1 MKKFLAIT
9 IIFITNIVFADV
21 GMIVNKLKPYFPEIK
36 AENISTAVLDGYYEV
51 VLTNPWID
59 VMYISMD
66 GKYVIQGAVTD
77 LELMT
82 NISTN
87 RINSIKRE
95 ILESI
100 GDNDKIIFKAENEQY
115 VVHIFTDVDCPYCAK
130 LHADMQELNAL
141 GITVKYLASP
151 LEQLHPNAQSAM
163 EKIWCA
169 EDRALA
175 IHNYK
180 TSRGRDLPDNPECVN
195 PVAEQLAISKQLGVN
210 GTPSIFFENGT
221 NLPGYLPPNDV
232 LNRILET
239 IAQ

>member
-36 AENISTAVLDGYYEV
+36 TENINTSELDGYYEV

-87 RINSIKRE
+87 RLNSIKQE

-100 GDNDKIIFKAENEQY
+100 SDDDKIIFKAENEQY
-115 VVHIFTDVDCPYCAK
+115 VVHVFTDVDCPYCAK
-130 LHADMQELNAL
+130 LHADMKKLNNL

-169 EDRALA
+169 KDRALA

-180 TSRGRDLPDNPECVN
+180 TRRDLPDSVECVN

>member
-1 MKKFLAIT
+1 MKKFLAFTLILLNN
-9 IIFITNIVFADV
+9 FALADVNIVV
-21 GMIVNKLKPYFPEIK
+21 SKLKPFFPEIK
-36 AENISTAVLDGYYEV
+36 AENISASELDGYYEV
-51 VLTNPWID
+51 VLTNPWVD
-59 VMYISMD
+59 VMYISTN

-87 RINSIKRE
+87 RINSIKLGIIE
-95 ILESI
+95 NIS
-100 GDNDKIIFKAENEQY
+100 DDDKIIFKAKDEKY
-115 VVHIFTDVDCPYCAK
+115 VINVFTDVDCPYCAK
-130 LHADMQELNAL
+130 LHANMNEMNKL

-169 EDRALA
+169 EDKALA
-175 IHNYK
+175 IHDYK
-180 TSRGRDLPDNPECVN
+180 TKRYLPDSPDCIN

-221 NLPGYLPPNDV
+221 NLPGYLPPNDL
-232 LNRILET
+232 LNRILQT
-239 IAQ
+239 IAR

>member
-9 IIFITNIVFADV
+9 LILLTNYALADV
-21 GMIVNKLKPYFPEIK
+21 SVVVNKLKPFFPEIK
-36 AENISTAVLDGYYEV
+36 AENISPSQLDGYYEV
-51 VLTNPWID
+51 ILTDPFIE
-59 VMYISMD
+59 VMYISTD

-87 RINSIKRE
+87 RINSIKLN

-100 GDNDKIIFKAENEQY
+100 NDSDKIVFKAKEEKY
-115 VVHIFTDVDCPYCAK
+115 VINVFTDVDCPYCAK
-130 LHADMQELNAL
+130 LHANMSQMTDL

-169 EDRALA
+169 EDRELA
-175 IHNYK
+175 MHNYK
-180 TSRGRDLPDNPECVN
+180 SKRYLPDSPDCIN
-195 PVAEQLAISKQLGVN
+195 PVSDQLAISKQLGVN

-221 NLPGYLPPNDV
+221 NLPGYLPPNDI
-232 LNRILET
+232 LNRILQT
-239 IAQ
+239 VAQ

>member
-1 MKKFLAIT
+1 MKKFLAIS

-36 AENISTAVLDGYYEV
+36 TENINTSELDGYYEV

-66 GKYVIQGAVTD
+66 GKYVIQGTVTD

-100 GDNDKIIFKAENEQY
+100 SDDDKIIFKAENEQY

-169 EDRALA
+169 DDKALA

-180 TSRGRDLPDNPECVN
+180 TRRYLPDSPECVN

>member
-9 IIFITNIVFADV
+9 LILLTNYALADV
-21 GMIVNKLKPYFPEIK
+21 SVVVNKLKPFFPEIK
-36 AENISTAVLDGYYEV
+36 AENISPSQLDGYYEV
-51 VLTNPWID
+51 ILTDPFIE
-59 VMYISMD
+59 VMYISTD

-87 RINSIKRE
+87 RINSIKLN

-100 GDNDKIIFKAENEQY
+100 SDSDKIVFKAKEEKY
-115 VVHIFTDVDCPYCAK
+115 VINVFTDVDCPYCAK
-130 LHADMQELNAL
+130 LLANMRQMNDL

-169 EDRALA
+169 EDRELA
-175 IHNYK
+175 MHNYK
-180 TSRGRDLPDNPECVN
+180 SKRYLPDSPDCIN
-195 PVAEQLAISKQLGVN
+195 PVSDQLAISKQLGVN

-221 NLPGYLPPNDV
+221 NLPGYLPPNDI
-232 LNRILET
+232 LNRILQT
-239 IAQ
+239 VAQ

>member
-1 MKKFLAIT
+1 MKKFLAFTLILLNN
-9 IIFITNIVFADV
+9 FALADVNIVV
-21 GMIVNKLKPYFPEIK
+21 SKLKPFFPEIK
-36 AENISTAVLDGYYEV
+36 AENISASELDGYYEV
-51 VLTNPWID
+51 VLTNPWVD
-59 VMYISMD
+59 VMYISTN

-87 RINSIKRE
+87 RINSIKLGIIE
-95 ILESI
+95 NIS
-100 GDNDKIIFKAENEQY
+100 DDDKIIFKAKDEKY
-115 VVHIFTDVDCPYCAK
+115 VINVFTDVDCPYCAK
-130 LHADMQELNAL
+130 LHTNMNEMNKL
-141 GITVKYLASP
+141 GITVKYIASP

-169 EDRALA
+169 EDKALA
-175 IHNYK
+175 IHDYK
-180 TSRGRDLPDNPECVN
+180 TKRYLPDSPDCIN

-221 NLPGYLPPNDV
+221 NLPGYLPPNDL
-232 LNRILET
+232 LNRILQT

>member
-9 IIFITNIVFADV
+9 LILLTNYALADV
-21 GMIVNKLKPYFPEIK
+21 SVVVNKLKPFIPEIK
-36 AENISTAVLDGYYEV
+36 AENISPSQLDGYYEV
-51 VLTNPWID
+51 ILTDPFID
-59 VMYISMD
+59 VMYISTD

-87 RINSIKRE
+87 RINSIKLN

-100 GDNDKIIFKAENEQY
+100 NDSDKIVFKAKEEKY
-115 VVHIFTDVDCPYCAK
+115 VINVFTDVDCPYCAK
-130 LHADMQELNAL
+130 LHANMRQMNDL

-169 EDRALA
+169 EDRELA
-175 IHNYK
+175 MHNYK
-180 TSRGRDLPDNPECVN
+180 SKRYLPDSPDCIN
-195 PVAEQLAISKQLGVN
+195 PVSDQLAISKQLGVN

-221 NLPGYLPPNDV
+221 NLPGYLPPNDI
-232 LNRILET
+232 LNRILQT
-239 IAQ
+239 VAQ